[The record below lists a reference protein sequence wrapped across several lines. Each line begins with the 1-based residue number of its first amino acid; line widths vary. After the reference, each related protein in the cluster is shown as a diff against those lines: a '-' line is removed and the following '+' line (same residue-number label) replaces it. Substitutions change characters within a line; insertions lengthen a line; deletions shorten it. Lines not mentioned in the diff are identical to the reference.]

1 MKEIIKQLVEAY
13 GPSGHEGQVRAL
25 IEGLI
30 RDQVDE
36 IRTDALGNLIAFKK
50 GTGGGKRIMTAS
62 HMDEIGLIVTYV
74 DKKGFLRCAPVGGV
88 FPMTLVGSRV
98 RFANGQVGVISTE
111 KWLRSNDLPPWDEL
125 YVDVGATSADDVP
138 VSVGD
143 AAAFDRP
150 FADLGKRLVAKAMD
164 NRIGCAVNLQALLEM
179 GESPN
184 DVYFVF
190 TTQEEVGLRGATVSA
205 FGVEPDVGIALD
217 VTGVGDTPEA
227 HPMAVSLGDGPTI
240 KVMDSSVIVPAAV
253 RNWMKQTAQKAGIK
267 YQVEVLERGGTD
279 TAAVQRSRAGVP
291 AGCISIPCRYIHTA
305 SEMVDYDDVQGAV
318 RLLVELLK
326 SQVTL

>member
-1 MKEIIKQLVEAY
+1 MKEIIKKLVEAY

-30 RDQVDE
+30 RDKADE

-62 HMDEIGLIVTYV
+62 HMDEIGVIVTYV
-74 DKKGFLRCAPVGGV
+74 DKKGFVRCAPIGGV
-88 FPMTLVGSRV
+88 RTMTLVGSRV
-98 RFANGQVGVISTE
+98 RFADGTVGVIGAE
-111 KWLRSNDLPPWDEL
+111 KWMRSADLPPWEEL
-125 YVDVGATSADDVP
+125 FVDVGATSADDVP
-138 VSVGD
+138 VGVGD
-143 AAAFDRP
+143 AAVFDRP
-150 FADLGKRLVAKAMD
+150 FADLGKRLVSKAMD

-205 FGVEPDVGIALD
+205 FGVEPDVAIALD
-217 VTGVGDTPEA
+217 VTTVGDTPEA
-227 HPMAVSLGDGPTI
+227 YPMSVSLGDGPTI

-253 RNWMKQTAQKAGIK
+253 KNWMMQTAQKAGIK
-267 YQVEVLERGGTD
+267 YQPEVLERGGTD
-279 TAAVQRSRAGVP
+279 TAAIQRSRAGIP
-291 AGCISIPCRYIHTA
+291 AGCISIPCRYVHSP

-318 RLLVELLK
+318 RLTVELLTNP
-326 SQVTL
+326 VTL